1 MLVQELKTIVI
12 LFTWSMDWKTIP
24 CSRNAR
30 AHSPDTWFLCAIQ
43 DARCKTEESPYGIKN
58 TGKFSIIIPH
68 LTSTVHRLLSD
79 RLLCWKEP
87 IVASLL
93 CTLEKPRAARL
104 ISKRPIREAKS
115 PSSKWLSGHKSNAK
129 SKNIYCSFISIYSKL
144 NLPRETKAT
153 PQFASKTSSLVV
165 SNGPRTH
172 SPWHTTVEN
181 QLGNPASSLNW
192 ASPGTTPSLGMK

>member
-1 MLVQELKTIVI
+1 MRNTGCAVQNWGITLGEFMTV
-12 LFTWSMDWKTIP
+12 
-24 CSRNAR
+24 
-30 AHSPDTWFLCAIQ
+30 
-43 DARCKTEESPYGIKN
+43 YGIKN
-58 TGKFSIIIPH
+58 TGKFLIIIPH
-68 LTSTVHRLLSD
+68 LTSTLHRLLSD

-93 CTLEKPRAARL
+93 RTLEKPRAARL

-129 SKNIYCSFISIYSKL
+129 SKNIYCRFISIYSKL
-144 NLPRETKAT
+144 NLPRETNAT
-153 PQFASKTSSLVV
+153 LQFASKTSSLVV